1 MVMQD
6 MMSTLSAPIYTVSD
20 YFSSF
25 RKQDPKLQLSKK
37 DVVVELKPE
46 PSSRD
51 IVLGKLWQTAEKASN
66 VVVTVATHRAIR
78 NLFKGVI
85 NQAVDRAEMGAMEKA
100 VDLLG
105 DKVLPGDVAA
115 IKIAIMLITG
125 FSALA
130 KQA

>member
-6 MMSTLSAPIYTVSD
+6 MMNALCTPIYTVGD
-20 YFSSF
+20 YFSTF
-25 RKQDPKLQLSKK
+25 RKQSPNLELTAKA
-37 DVVVELKPE
+37 VVVEVKQE
-46 PSSRD
+46 PSSRE
-51 IVLGKLWQTAEKASN
+51 ILLGKLWQTAEKAGD
-66 VVVTVATHRAIR
+66 VVFTVATHSATR

-85 NQAVDRAEMGAMEKA
+85 NQAVDRAELGALQKA

-125 FSALA
+125 FSSIA
-130 KQA
+130 KM